1 MTKMDNGQLQH
12 KVSAASVMRCRG
24 NRHCYRI
31 LLFFS
36 FLAISALIF
45 LSPLFAKE
53 NAATESAA
61 QPSTSTANHA
71 LWLDIKGAIGPATND
86 YFERSLENAVKNN
99 ATVVILQLDTPGG
112 LDTSMREIIQNILSS
127 PVPVVSFVA
136 PSGARAASAGTYILY
151 ASHVAAMAPA
161 TTLGAATPVQ
171 IGGIPKMPSP
181 DPKPQQPETE
191 KQPVSDD
198 TMARKMINDAAAYI
212 RGLAELRG
220 RNADWAEKAVREAV
234 SLTAKKALEMKV
246 IDIVATDMSDLIKQ
260 LNGRT
265 VNILGKDS
273 VLDTQGL
280 LLNRSVPD
288 WRSRLLGVITNPN
301 VAYILMMIGIYG
313 LILEFSN
320 PGAIV
325 PGTVGAISLL
335 LALYAFQLLPIN
347 YAGMGLILLG
357 VALMVGEAFEPS
369 FGILG
374 IGGVVAFVFGSIIL
388 IDTGVPGF
396 GIDISI
402 IVTFAAISA
411 LVFIFVI
418 GMAIK
423 ARRKKVVS
431 GLEELLGGEAT
442 VINGFEQQGT
452 VSIHSEHW
460 QAHSKTPLN
469 DGQLVRVIGI
479 KGLTLEVEPIVEPI
493 EASSQEE

>member
-1 MTKMDNGQLQH
+1 MIDLGSFSHFHFIRPLWLLLLVPAVLLQWLLLRRQD
-12 KVSAASVMRCRG
+12 VSRSWKKSISPHLLEHLLVGKDKKKRLRPA
-24 NRHCYRI
+24 N
-31 LLFFS
+31 LFFPVV
-36 FLAISALIF
+36 FLLILAL
-45 LSPLFAKE
+45 S
-53 NAATESAA
+53 
-61 QPSTSTANHA
+61 
-71 LWLDIKGAIGPATND
+71 GPAWQQEPLPFTED
-86 YFERSLENAVKNN
+86 QAPL
-99 ATVVILQLDTPGG
+99 VIALD
-112 LDTSMREIIQNILSS
+112 LS
-127 PVPVVSFVA
+127 
-136 PSGARAASAGTYILY
+136 
-151 ASHVAAMAPA
+151 
-161 TTLGAATPVQ
+161 Q
-171 IGGIPKMPSP
+171 
-181 DPKPQQPETE
+181 
-191 KQPVSDD
+191 
-198 TMARKMINDAAAYI
+198 
-212 RGLAELRG
+212 
-220 RNADWAEKAVREAV
+220 
-234 SLTAKKALEMKV
+234 EMKV

-388 IDTGVPGF
+388 IDTKAPGF
-396 GIDISI
+396 GIDISV
-402 IVTFAAISA
+402 IVTFAATSA
-411 LVFIFVI
+411 LVFIFII
-418 GMAIK
+418 GMAMK

-431 GLEELLGGEAT
+431 GLEELLGGEAI

-460 QAHSKTPLN
+460 QARSNTPLSN
-469 DGQLVRVIGI
+469 GQLVRVIGI
-479 KGLTLEVEPIVEPI
+479 KGLTLDVEPI
-493 EASSQEE
+493 EASSQEEGS